1 MKQSMSHGENQATR
15 VRRKK
20 KVREGM
26 EVSIQKSRLAEQL
39 R

>member
-15 VRRKK
+15 VRRK